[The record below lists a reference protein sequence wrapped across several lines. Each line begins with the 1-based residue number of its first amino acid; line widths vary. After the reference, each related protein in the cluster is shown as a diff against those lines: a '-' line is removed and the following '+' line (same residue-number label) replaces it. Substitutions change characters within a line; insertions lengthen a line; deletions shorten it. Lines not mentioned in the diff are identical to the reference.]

1 MAGKKRFRPT
11 PRVEGLPPELEKREA
26 KPLSHPIQASP
37 TANFPTAKSLDL
49 GAVPENSCRRLGEV
63 PLRLWED
70 AEEGAP
76 AGGAPHE
83 DSGGI
88 GGGDALS

>member
-1 MAGKKRFRPT
+1 MQAPGLAGGFRKGSAGSCDPVAGMKKFRPT

-49 GAVPENSCRRLGEV
+49 GAVRENSCRRLSEEA
-63 PLRLWED
+63 LRLWED
-70 AEEGAP
+70 PEE
-76 AGGAPHE
+76 
-83 DSGGI
+83 
-88 GGGDALS
+88 

>member
-1 MAGKKRFRPT
+1 M
-11 PRVEGLPPELEKREA
+11 PPELEKRGA
-26 KPLSHPIQASP
+26 KPLSHPKQASP
-37 TANFPTAKSLDL
+37 TANFPPAKSLDL
-49 GAVPENSCRRLGEV
+49 GAVPENPCRRLGEV
-63 PLRLWED
+63 PLRFWED

-88 GGGDALS
+88 GRGDALP